1 VYAVVQTGG
10 KQYRAEIGQV
20 LTIEKLDVP
29 TGEEVR
35 FDQVLLISVDGN
47 VRVGAPTIEGAV
59 VTGKVVRQDRGPKII
74 VFKYKPKVRYR
85 RKTGHRQYQTQVLV
99 QTIDGVGRAERPRAE
114 TSTTATATVEPVEP
128 VAPSAAPVQPVAAAE
143 PVAPVAEVEPTD
155 TLAAAEPAERS
166 AQADEQGLAEDT
178 QE

>member
-20 LTIEKLDVP
+20 LTVEKLDVP
-29 TGEEVR
+29 TGEQVH
-35 FDQVLLISVDGN
+35 FDQVLLISDDGT
-47 VRVGAPTIEGAV
+47 VTVGTPTVAGAV

-85 RKTGHRQYQTQVLV
+85 RKTGHRQYRTQVLV
-99 QTIDGVGRAERPRAE
+99 QTINGVGRADARREATEETPAMMAE
-114 TSTTATATVEPVEP
+114 SATPAAPVAIATPAEPVEAAQP
-128 VAPSAAPVQPVAAAE
+128 VEIAAPAESTPVITAA
-143 PVAPVAEVEPTD
+143 P
-155 TLAAAEPAERS
+155 
-166 AQADEQGLAEDT
+166 EQELAEST

>member
-1 VYAVVQTGG
+1 MYAVVQTGG

-20 LTIEKLDVP
+20 LTIEKLDLP

-35 FDQVLLISVDGN
+35 FDQVLLISDDGS
-47 VRVGAPTIEGAV
+47 VRVGTPTVEGAV

-85 RKTGHRQYQTQVLV
+85 RKTGHRQYQTHVLV
-99 QTIDGVGRAERPRAE
+99 QTIDGVGRAGRPRVEAPEAVTVAE
-114 TSTTATATVEPVEP
+114 PTPSME
-128 VAPSAAPVQPVAAAE
+128 SAATE
-143 PVAPVAEVEPTD
+143 T
-155 TLAAAEPAERS
+155 PAS
-166 AQADEQGLAEDT
+166 DMGLAEHG